1 MPATL
6 GGASTARG
14 AHPQAPGTR
23 LGDQAGEAAA
33 PDDVDELEL
42 LDEPDELFEDESEEE
57 VDELEL
63 DEPASEEVE
72 LAAGVV
78 AVVDERL
85 SVL

>member
-1 MPATL
+1 M
-6 GGASTARG
+6 
-14 AHPQAPGTR
+14 R

-42 LDEPDELFEDESEEE
+42 LDELFEDESEED